1 MSDKQQIKRY
11 LSYRKRALD
20 YSYMDMNLKLERDDQ
35 VYLAVIDLP
44 VNSIING
51 LTSRS
56 LVLIFGLNTHVYQ
69 SDGTVIVD
77 LEKKK
82 EVMQAMQSLLV
93 SSGQVLNSMKK
104 TDEVSFYES
113 KNIRVYLKTRQG
125 IFFKELTM
133 DCKEDKFMNMLIN
146 NVLKSI

>member
-1 MSDKQQIKRY
+1 M
-11 LSYRKRALD
+11 
-20 YSYMDMNLKLERDDQ
+20 
-35 VYLAVIDLP
+35 
-44 VNSIING
+44 
-51 LTSRS
+51 TSRS